1 MEPNTKPNMLE
12 HHNNLSTLLNARIL
26 GTGTETIVFA
36 HGYGTDQSIWDK
48 ITPYFTEK
56 NYRVV
61 LFDWPFSGAV
71 KDQNLYDPL
80 KYSSLDAF
88 ADDLISLL
96 DQMELKVV
104 NFVGHSMSGMIGCLA
119 SIKRP
124 QLFKRLILVGASPRY
139 INTDDYEGGFTS
151 SDIENLLKNIESNY
165 ENWVSYFST
174 NVVDPNDEPSV
185 NKFRECLK
193 KMRNEVPLSL
203 AKTVFCGDY
212 RDILEKVETPCTII
226 QTSNDMV
233 VPYSVALYMEKK
245 IKGKVTLE
253 IIDTFGHFPQLTAP
267 LQLVDVLKGVLGFDH
282 FP

>member
-12 HHNNLSTLLNARIL
+12 QQHNHLSTLLNARTL

-61 LFDWPFSGAV
+61 LFDWPFSGAI
-71 KDQNLYDPL
+71 KDQNLYNPS

-104 NFVGHSMSGMIGCLA
+104 TFVGHSMSGMISCLA

-139 INTDDYEGGFTS
+139 IFIYSFKYNYIYFMFFS
-151 SDIENLLKNIESNY
+151 STKVYVLC
-165 ENWVSYFST
+165 YF
-174 NVVDPNDEPSV
+174 
-185 NKFRECLK
+185 
-193 KMRNEVPLSL
+193 
-203 AKTVFCGDY
+203 Y
-212 RDILEKVETPCTII
+212 I
-226 QTSNDMV
+226 
-233 VPYSVALYMEKK
+233 
-245 IKGKVTLE
+245 
-253 IIDTFGHFPQLTAP
+253 
-267 LQLVDVLKGVLGFDH
+267 
-282 FP
+282 